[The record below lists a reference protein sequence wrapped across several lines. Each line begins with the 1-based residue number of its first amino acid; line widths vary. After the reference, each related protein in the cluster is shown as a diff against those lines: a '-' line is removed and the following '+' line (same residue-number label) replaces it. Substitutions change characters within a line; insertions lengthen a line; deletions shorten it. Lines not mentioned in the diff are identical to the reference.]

1 MKLIISFLLIIFPIS
16 FISGPLIPEI
26 ILAIVSLYTN
36 YFILRFKDF
45 SYYKNKYSIF
55 FLLLWIYLM
64 INSIIISET
73 SLWSLKS
80 SFFYF
85 RYYIFSISIIYLL
98 DKKIVDL
105 KKMGNWLSI
114 TFIVLAVDLLIQYF
128 FGQNLIGLKPIEQ
141 NRNSSFFGHELI
153 LGSYL
158 IKIFPIILAILV
170 SKVIKLKNNSF
181 TYIILPMFIVILL
194 LTGERTAS
202 ILGITFVLVS
212 SLYIIENFKLKIIY
226 LFSLMIIPAIL
237 IVLNPDLN
245 KRFFQDTYNYLK
257 SSNYNTYI
265 NTNQKQTNYAQ
276 DEKIYIFSKLHHGHY
291 LSAYNIFLEKPFL
304 GNGVNTFRNEC
315 KKFNHKYNCSTHP
328 HNFVLQ
334 ILSEIGLFGLIFY
347 LIVYFYFIYNFL
359 KKNILG
365 VKILSL
371 GILIY
376 FFPFSPSGNFFNNW
390 LNMILYYIIGLY
402 MYLKFYFNQ
411 LKNE

>member
-1 MKLIISFLLIIFPIS
+1 MKPIISFLLIIFPIS

-105 KKMGNWLSI
+105 KKIGYWLSI
-114 TFIVLAVDLLIQYF
+114 TFIVLVVDLLIQYF
-128 FGQNLIGLKPIEQ
+128 FGQNLIGLKTIEQ

-202 ILGITFVLVS
+202 ILGIIFVMAS

-226 LFSLMIIPAIL
+226 LFSLMIVPAIL

-245 KRFFQDTYNYLK
+245 KRFFQDTYNYIK
-257 SSNYNTYI
+257 SSNYNTMI
-265 NTNQKQTNYAQ
+265 NINQKQSNYAQ

-291 LSAYNIFLEKPFL
+291 LSAYNIFLEKPVL

-376 FFPFSPSGNFFNNW
+376 FFPLSPSGNFFNNW

>member
-1 MKLIISFLLIIFPIS
+1 MKPIISFLLIIFPIS

-105 KKMGNWLSI
+105 KKMGYWLSI

-128 FGQNLIGLKPIEQ
+128 FGQNLIGLEPIEQ

-181 TYIILPMFIVILL
+181 TYIILPMFVVILL

-202 ILGITFVLVS
+202 ILGITFVMAS

-226 LFSLMIIPAIL
+226 LFSLMIVPAIL

-245 KRFFQDTYNYLK
+245 KRFFQDTYNYIK
-257 SSNYNTYI
+257 SSNYNTMI
-265 NTNQKQTNYAQ
+265 NINQKQSNYAQ

-291 LSAYNIFLEKPFL
+291 LSAYNIFLEKPVL

-347 LIVYFYFIYNFL
+347 LIVYFYFIYNFF

-376 FFPFSPSGNFFNNW
+376 FFPLSPSGNFFNNW